1 MGDNSDGFGCLL
13 IAVAVMVIVAYLV
26 TVAAG

>member
-1 MGDNSDGFGCLL
+1 MSDDGDSFGCLL

-26 TVAAG
+26 TAGAG